1 MSVTDWLKAVQT
13 KKGNVMNI
21 IEFLTN
27 KGYQLKKNSDGT
39 FSGPCPFCGGNDRF
53 TVFPNSG
60 KWGGV
65 CTCRKCKSTVCGKL
79 KTYNF
84 ADLLMLLDNLT
95 ESEALN
101 IAKASSVAAVTDNSG
116 TVHPMSSVVNPDHQT
131 WSSFM
136 EGLTI
141 SAQQELLS
149 NGSNWA
155 LNYLVNDRHLR
166 LETIQA
172 LKLGYIPVDAS
183 VPAEKLGFTDG
194 TKVTF
199 FEGIFI
205 PARDAEGRIIAV
217 DLRRKAGCKP
227 KHFVIRGSQRRPEI
241 LWGNKRALVLVESY
255 LDAALIWQDCKD
267 LCSVGVLYSAQMK
280 ATPEFAAA
288 VKDFPVVIY
297 AGDTDEAGANGFVY
311 WHRNF
316 RARRW
321 LIPAKFG
328 KDPCEGVDNG
338 LNIREWVVAALSK
351 YPILYPDL
359 VPAIE
364 SIKSPDAYAADSL
377 STVDT
382 PHTVER
388 RVLPERDSKTS
399 EQEYTFTSI
408 TESSEIVAAI
418 EYLSAYPELALDTE
432 TYSEVTP
439 RDATDIPALDPRRN
453 KVRLVTLTAGDRTY
467 AFDIKRLG
475 GAPQALVALIASK
488 VIIGHNLKFD
498 LESMLCDFGL
508 VILPKHCFD
517 TMIAAQLINKATEV
531 GQPAKGCFSLATL
544 CSKYLWVNLDK
555 EEQASDWS
563 GELTDSQLIYA
574 ANDTAY
580 LHPLKDALIDELLEL
595 GFSGEV
601 VDTEMDFVI
610 CLSKVEQA
618 GIPTNIPGIQNK
630 LSELEA
636 DYTVQER
643 VWSEAHNNVN
653 PNSPKQLMALFED
666 TGHKLPDTSK
676 TTLAQHSD
684 NSTVASLIA
693 LRSLKHPID
702 YLRKTLQI
710 AVGNL
715 VYPRFQ
721 QIAAPTGRM
730 SSTGLNMQAIPSGLR
745 DLYACPSAGWSI
757 VKCDYPAIEL
767 RIGSVVTQEH
777 NLIECFQAGKDPH
790 AMMAAKIKGVPVESI
805 GKDSADRKKAKA
817 ANFGFLYGMG
827 AATFREYALS
837 YGASFTI
844 DEAEDFKAD
853 YLDLYQSIADWQKDT
868 GNALRES
875 DDGTIERVSLAGRV
889 MRADTYCSALNY
901 AVQGTGADMIK
912 KAVILIDEAF
922 TEQSLKARIINIV
935 HDDIRVLCPDEEV
948 EKVKAILVEKMGA
961 VADALLPDFKTLP
974 DPEVISSR

>member
-1 MSVTDWLKAVQT
+1 
-13 KKGNVMNI
+13 MNI
-21 IEFLTN
+21 IEFLKD
-27 KGYQLKKNSDGT
+27 KGFIFKKNTDGT
-39 FSGPCPFCGGNDRF
+39 YSGPCPFCGGTDRF
-53 TVFPNSG
+53 TVFPQSG
-60 KWGGV
+60 RWGGN
-65 CTCRKCKSTVCGKL
+65 CTCRKCPPNADGKL
-79 KTYNF
+79 RSYNF
-84 ADLLMLLDNLT
+84 VDLLMRLGSLNK
-95 ESEALN
+95 SEAYAA
-101 IAKASSVAAVTDNSG
+101 AKASSVVATSEVDTQASAITLQKPDFIVWNSFVEALAVES
-116 TVHPMSSVVNPDHQT
+116 
-131 WSSFM
+131 
-136 EGLTI
+136 
-141 SAQQELLS
+141 QQALFSEP
-149 NGSNWA
+149 SNWG
-155 LNYLVNDRHLR
+155 LSYLIDNRHLSV
-166 LETIQA
+166 ETIKS
-172 LKLGYIPVDAS
+172 LGLGYIS
-183 VPAEKLGFTDG
+183 KNGYLPAKAMGFSSETDRVIF
-194 TKVTF
+194 K
-199 FEGIFI
+199 EGIFI
-205 PARDAEGRIIAV
+205 PARDANGRIIAV
-217 DLRRKAGCKP
+217 DIRCRPGSES
-227 KHFVIRGSQRRPEI
+227 KHYVIRGSRREPEI
-241 LWGNKRALVLVESY
+241 LHGNSRAVILVESF
-255 LDAALIWQDCKD
+255 LDAALIWQTCKD

-328 KDPCEGVDNG
+328 KDPCEGADNG
-338 LNIREWVVAALSK
+338 LDIRNWLASCLSD
-351 YPILYPDL
+351 YPILYPELDSQ
-359 VPAIE
+359 VVNGIE
-364 SIKSPDAYAADSL
+364 MAYVASEVAADSSAPEATL
-377 STVDT
+377 QTAAVKEEVTEDSIISTVIET
-382 PHTVER
+382 
-388 RVLPERDSKTS
+388 
-399 EQEYTFTSI
+399 EQTNDSI
-408 TESSEIVAAI
+408 TIVTEDSLVPGAV
-418 EYLSAYPELALDTE
+418 EYLSVYPELALDTE
-432 TYSEVTP
+432 TYSEAAP
-439 RDATDIPALDPRRN
+439 KDDDDIPALDPRRN
-453 KVRLVTLTAGDRTY
+453 KIRLVTITAGKRTY
-467 AFDIKRLG
+467 VFDIKQLG
-475 GAPQALVALIASK
+475 GAPQALIGLIANK
-488 VIIGHNLKFD
+488 YIVGHNLKFD
-498 LESMLCDFGL
+498 LESMLCDFGSY
-508 VILPKHCFD
+508 VLPRHCFD
-517 TMIAAQLINKATEV
+517 TMIAAQLIYKATKV
-531 GQPAKGCFSLATL
+531 DKPASGCFKLATL
-544 CSKYLWVNLDK
+544 CSGYLGIYLNK
-555 EEQASDWS
+555 EEQTSDWS
-563 GELTDSQLIYA
+563 SELTDSQLRYA
-574 ANDTAY
+574 ANDTVY
-580 LHPLKDALIDELLEL
+580 LPALKEALVDELINL

-601 VDTEMDFVI
+601 VDTEMDFVP

-618 GIPTNIPGIQNK
+618 GIPIDLQGIQEK
-630 LSELEA
+630 LSLLEA
-636 DYTVQER
+636 DYKVQVEA
-643 VWSEAHNNVN
+643 WSESHNDTN
-653 PNSPKQLMALFED
+653 PGSHKQLMKLFENN
-666 TGHKLPDTSK
+666 GLELPDTSK
-676 TTLAQHSD
+676 TMLVQHSD
-684 NSTVASLIA
+684 NPIVASLIA
-693 LRSLKHPID
+693 LRALKTPID
-702 YLRKTLQI
+702 YLRKTLEV
-710 AVGNL
+710 AVGNS
-715 VYPRFQ
+715 VYPKFQ

-730 SSTGLNMQAIPSGLR
+730 SSTGLNMQAIPSGLK

-889 MRADTYCSALNY
+889 MRAGTYCSALNY